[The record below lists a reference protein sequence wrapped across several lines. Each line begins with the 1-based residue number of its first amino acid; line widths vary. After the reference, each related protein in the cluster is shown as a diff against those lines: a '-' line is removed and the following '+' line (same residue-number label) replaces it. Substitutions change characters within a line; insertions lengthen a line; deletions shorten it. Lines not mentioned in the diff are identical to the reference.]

1 MNELTHSIIAAA
13 IEIHRSLG
21 PGLLEAA
28 NQECLGKEL
37 SLRNI
42 PFKRQKPIPLV
53 YRDLNLNADIDSTSW
68 SQTKWL

>member
-13 IEIHRSLG
+13 IEIHCSLG
-21 PGLLEAA
+21 PGLLEAV
-28 NQECLGKEL
+28 NLECLGKEL

-42 PFKRQKPIPLV
+42 PFERQKPIPLV
-53 YRDLNLNADIDSTSW
+53 FRDLNLNADIGSTSW

>member
-21 PGLLEAA
+21 PGLLEAV
-28 NQECLGKEL
+28 NQECLGEEM
-37 SLRNI
+37 SPRNI

-53 YRDLNLNADIDSTSW
+53 CRDRNLPADIDWTSW